1 MIFVRRSLRLL
12 FLLLPA
18 TAPSLSGQEDHAAS
32 VLSGISNDGKNQNE
46 PYGTAGDRSY
56 LIGTQDG
63 NFPDL
68 GGHTTG
74 EMGGLWVH
82 PIKLIDGFWGRIT
95 DTEADK
101 TVGLTKSKEFVNYP
115 HGGRFVYG
123 KVLDDLEVERF
134 EFAPDGYEGV
144 VIQYSFRN
152 AAAKKRELSFEF
164 TVRTDLLPVWYSDKL
179 GVSDAP
185 DSVEWNSAKRLFVAR
200 DTRNPWFAVW
210 GAAPSQG
217 TEPVAD
223 PRAPATRGTGATGGS
238 RQRVSVP
245 AHGTSTLTFVI
256 AGSPTS
262 KTAAEKVYTY
272 VAKNHSSLLAKKK
285 AHYASLVQRARISIP
300 DHRLQE
306 VYNWVKVNTEWLV
319 RDVPRLGRGQ
329 GGGLMEYPWWFSDSY
344 SYQAL
349 IAMGHFELAKQ
360 SIRLVRDQSA
370 KANGNGRIV
379 HEITT
384 NGGIVNPGNT
394 QETAQFILAIGKL
407 IQATGDRALA
417 KEMYPTMKQ
426 GLRWLLAEADTN
438 RNLFPEGYGLMEVLG
453 LNAEVIDVAVYTQQ
467 ALLATSKVAALLGE
481 PETAGRYRRQADELA
496 LKFNEAFWIEDQTS
510 YGDFYGTKAQALAVA
525 EGAIKQLNL
534 KKPDEVTDKDKEAIA
549 EYQRLKAKWAAMPDT
564 TRAWITNENWVISAP
579 MEMGIAPRDKAIR
592 LLDRIRK
599 ENVGEYGPF
608 LSAVEE
614 QRMMTIATGVQ
625 AVAEAQYGRIDQAM
639 WYVDKIVETFNRK
652 LPGSI
657 SEMMP
662 DWGCF
667 TIGWTNYGIVIPLIE
682 HVFGIQADAVNKT
695 VVFDPHLPTGWEDIS
710 IADLPVGTNAIS
722 FSRART
728 EKGIEYVIDATQNGW
743 NFILKGQAPPGA
755 TVYVNGGQA
764 ANISAGIQLK
774 GRKNHV
780 LIVSPTSSR

>member
-1 MIFVRRSLRLL
+1 MICVLRSLHLL

-18 TAPSLSGQEDHAAS
+18 TIPSLWAQDDYAAS
-32 VLSGISNDGKNQNE
+32 VLSGISNDGKNPNE

-68 GGHTTG
+68 GGHTPG

-82 PIKLIDGFWGRIT
+82 PIKLIDGFWARIT
-95 DTEADK
+95 ETESGK
-101 TVGLTKSKEFVNYP
+101 TAGLTKSKEFVNYP
-115 HGGRFVYG
+115 YGGRFVYG

-144 VIQYSFRN
+144 VIQYTFRN
-152 AAAKKRELSFEF
+152 AAAKKRDLSFEF
-164 TVRTDLLPVWYSDKL
+164 TVRTDLLPVWYSEKL
-179 GVSDAP
+179 GISDAP
-185 DSVEWNSAKRLFVAR
+185 DSVVWDSAKQRFVAR
-200 DTRNPWFAVW
+200 DARNPWFAVW
-210 GAAPSQG
+210 GAAQSRG
-217 TEPVAD
+217 TEPVANA
-223 PRAPATRGTGATGGS
+223 RAPATRGTGATAGS
-238 RQRVSVP
+238 RHSVSVP
-245 AHGTSTLTFVI
+245 PHGTSTLTFVI
-256 AGSPTS
+256 AGSATS
-262 KTAAEKVYTY
+262 RAAAEKAYTH
-272 VAKNHSSLLAKKK
+272 VAQNHAGLLAKKK
-285 AHYASLVQRARISIP
+285 AHYTSIVQRARISIP
-300 DHRLQE
+300 DQRLQE
-306 VYNWVKVNTEWLV
+306 VYNWVKINTEWLV
-319 RDVPRLGRGQ
+319 RDVPGIGRGT

-349 IAMGHFELAKQ
+349 IAMGHFDLAKQ
-360 SIRLVRDQSA
+360 SIRLVRDQST

-394 QETAQFILAIGKL
+394 QETAQFVVAIGKL
-407 IQATGDRALA
+407 IQATGDLAVA

-426 GLRWLLAEADTN
+426 GLHWLLVEADTN
-438 RNLFPEGYGLMEVLG
+438 RNLFPEGYGIMEVLG

-467 ALLATSKVAALLGE
+467 ALMATSKVAALLGE
-481 PETAGRYRRQADELA
+481 PETAGRYRRQADQLA
-496 LKFNEAFWIEDQTS
+496 ARINDAFWIEDQTS
-510 YGDFYGTKAQALAVA
+510 YGDFYGTRAQALAVA

-534 KKPDEVTDKDKEAIA
+534 KKPDEVTDKDREAIA
-549 EYQRLKAKWAAMPDT
+549 HYQRLKEKWGAMPDT
-564 TRAWITNENWVISAP
+564 TRAWITNENWVISTP

-599 ENVGEYGPF
+599 ENVGEYGPW
-608 LSAVEE
+608 LSAIEE

-625 AVAEAQYGRIDQAM
+625 AVAEAQYGRTGEAM
-639 WYVDKIVETFNRK
+639 WYVGRIVETFNRM

-667 TIGWTNYGIVIPLIE
+667 TIAWTNYGIVIPLIE

-695 VVFDPHLPTGWEDIS
+695 VVFDPHLPEGWENIS
-710 IADLPVGTNAIS
+710 IADLPVGTDAIS
-722 FSRART
+722 FSRT
-728 EKGIEYVIDATQNGW
+728 KTDKGIEYVIDARQNGW
-743 NFILKGQAPPGA
+743 NFVLKGQASPGSK
-755 TVYVNGGQA
+755 VYVNGGEV
-764 ANISAGIQLK
+764 ANTSSGIQLK

-780 LIVSPTSSR
+780 LIVAPSSAR